1 MIVKYKCRL
10 CGSVDTEQILNLQR
24 VPPDVQAL
32 LTAEQLGQ
40 DSAIN
45 FTVYQCTHCG
55 LVQSPVRLKV
65 DYYDDYLM
73 STTFSQQLTDYLDN
87 LVSEFTNK
95 YNVRNGRVLDIGA
108 GDGAFMHPFKKRGF
122 EVVGIEP
129 SQRSR
134 TVAEQSGFT
143 VYPGYVESDTVVPGG
158 PYDVFVSRQVLE
170 HVNDIKG
177 VLAGISNNLK
187 PGGYGIIEVPSLEK
201 AIKDSRFYDFFPDHV
216 NYYSLETLSLTME
229 LNGFRVLEKLHTMYD
244 EYNVVVV
251 QKRSM
256 LDLSA
261 MSSDR
266 TILIDSINELFK
278 DAKQDGMT
286 TAVWGSG
293 AKGLSILSN
302 LDVSLIDHL
311 VDSDVNKQGRYTAI
325 SELLIEPAEIIK
337 QTDVGVLLIT
347 AVAYQTVILQ
357 KLKNYQY
364 RGRVFVLERSSIRQV
379 EL

>member
-1 MIVKYKCRL
+1 MTVKYKCRL
-10 CGSVDTEQILNLQR
+10 CSSVDTEQILHLER

-32 LTAEQLGQ
+32 LNKEQLGKGSSI
-40 DSAIN
+40 DFS
-45 FTVYQCTHCG
+45 VYQCRSCG

-73 STTFSQQLTDYLDN
+73 STTFSKQLTDYLDN
-87 LVSEFTNK
+87 LVDTFVNK
-95 YNVRNGRVLDIGA
+95 YKLLAGRVLDIGA
-108 GDGAFMHPFKKRGF
+108 GDGAFMHPFRKRGF
-122 EVVGIEP
+122 DVVGIEP

-134 TVAEQSGFT
+134 EVAEQAGFT
-143 VYPGYVESDTVVPGG
+143 VYPGYVEEDTLVPEG

-170 HVNDIKG
+170 HVDDIKG
-177 VLAGISNNLK
+177 VLTGIRKNLK
-187 PGGYGIIEVPSLEK
+187 PNGYGIVEVPSLEK

-216 NYYSLETLSLTME
+216 NYYSLDSLALAME
-229 LNGFRVLEKLHTMYD
+229 LNGFKVLEKQHTMYD

-251 QKRSM
+251 QKKSA

-261 MSSDR
+261 MSRDR
-266 TILIDSINELFK
+266 TILISSINELFK
-278 DAKQDGMT
+278 DAKQNGMT

-293 AKGLSILSN
+293 AKGLSVLSN
-302 LDVSLIDHL
+302 IDVSLVDHL
-311 VDSDVNKQGRYTAI
+311 VDSDVNKQGKYTAI

-337 QTDVGVLLIT
+337 QTDIGVLLIT
-347 AVAYQTVILQ
+347 AVAYQTAILQ

-364 RGRVFVLERSSIRQV
+364 QGRVFVLEQSGIRQV

>member
-10 CGSVDTEQILNLQR
+10 CGSVDTEKILHLER

-40 DSAIN
+40 DDAID

-87 LVSEFTNK
+87 LVSKFTNK
-95 YNVRNGRVLDIGA
+95 YNVRSGRVLDIGA

-143 VYPGYVESDTVVPGG
+143 VYPGYVESDTVVPGA

-187 PGGYGIIEVPSLEK
+187 PGGYGIVEVPSLEK
-201 AIKDSRFYDFFPDHV
+201 AVKDSRFYDFFPDHV
-216 NYYSLETLSLTME
+216 NYYSLETLSLAME
-229 LNGFRVLEKLHTMYD
+229 LNGFQVLEKLHTMYD

-251 QKRSM
+251 QKRST

-261 MSSDR
+261 MSQDR
-266 TILIDSINELFK
+266 TTLIDSINELFK

-337 QTDVGVLLIT
+337 QTDIGVLLIT
-347 AVAYQTVILQ
+347 AVAYQTTILQ

-364 RGRVFVLERSSIRQV
+364 RGQVFVLEQSGIRQV